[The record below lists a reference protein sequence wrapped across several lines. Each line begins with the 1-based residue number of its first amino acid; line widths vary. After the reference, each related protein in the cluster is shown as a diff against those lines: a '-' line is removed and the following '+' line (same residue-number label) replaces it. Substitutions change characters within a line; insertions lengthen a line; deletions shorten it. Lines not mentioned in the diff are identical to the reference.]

1 MDVCIHSLFVHAHV
15 HGSAPSVHTRACR
28 YSATTVCPPLI
39 FWTHPGPYVHIRT
52 CVFTLP
58 TYVHARVR
66 TRCTHPCRWCIHS
79 SSQPLPPPPPQPAIR
94 PSSKGRGVGGDLRT
108 TLVCVYT
115 PRTVCAP
122 PCMYVHPR
130 DLCASHVCLYS
141 TVRTHDCMYTHPEP
155 KALPVHHIR
164 APLAQGASRA
174 P

>member
-66 TRCTHPCRWCIHS
+66 PRYSHPCRWCIHS
-79 SSQPLPPPPPQPAIR
+79 SSQPLPPPPSLPYVPPPRDGGGETFVR
-94 PSSKGRGVGGDLRT
+94 PWS
-108 TLVCVYT
+108 VYT
-115 PRTVCAP
+115 HPGL
-122 PCMYVHPR
+122 YVHP
-130 DLCASHVCLYS
+130 HVCMCTPVIYVHPTYVC
-141 TVRTHDCMYTHPEP
+141 TVQYAPTTVCTHTQSPRCCPCTIFG
-155 KALPVHHIR
+155 LP
-164 APLAQGASRA
+164 
-174 P
+174 